1 MSRCLILNEFLN
13 CLYRVVKFA
22 TSMQWFYKMVWFIL
36 VANLD
41 LEEVKREKRKMTIMM
56 TRMVARFV
64 TDSFALLADSFAFY
78 FIA

>member
-1 MSRCLILNEFLN
+1 M
-13 CLYRVVKFA
+13 
-22 TSMQWFYKMVWFIL
+22 FYKMVWFIL